1 MTHKQ
6 IEPEDYKRLF
16 EETAGGPEVLDEM
29 VRRFGGRVYV
39 RGGHDADRQTC
50 FNAGQRAVL
59 DFILL
64 QIDKANGVTDDVE
77 E

>member
-1 MTHKQ
+1 MTLKQ
-6 IEPEDYKRLF
+6 TGPEDYKRLF
-16 EETAGGPEVLDEM
+16 EETAGGQEVLDEL

-39 RGGHDADRQTC
+39 RGGNEADRQTC